1 MSNYYMFS
9 LVAYEVIWMTVIFRF
24 ILSTE
29 RKLSQEIICRL
40 YIAFLLSE
48 CPVEFAGL
56 VFLNIVFVMLLV
68 FLLLTYFFL
77 LPLRKP
83 PFLLYMCVELCSHLA
98 WAHCICLFR
107 LSFPTKCSPKFMA
120 NKSSGSDCY
129 WLSGVE

>member
-1 MSNYYMFS
+1 MFS
-9 LVAYEVIWMTVIFRF
+9 LVAYEVIWRTVIFRF
-24 ILSTE
+24 MLSTE

-40 YIAFLLSE
+40 CIALLSE
-48 CPVEFAGL
+48 CPVEFARL
-56 VFLNIVFVMLLV
+56 VFLNIVFVMLLE

-83 PFLLYMCVELCSHLA
+83 PFLLYMSVELCSHLV
-98 WAHCICLFR
+98 WAHYICLFR

-120 NKSSGSDCY
+120 NKSSGSDCH

>member
-1 MSNYYMFS
+1 MFS
-9 LVAYEVIWMTVIFRF
+9 LVAYEVIWMTVMFRF
-24 ILSTE
+24 MLSTE

-40 YIAFLLSE
+40 CIALLSE
-48 CPVEFAGL
+48 CPVEFARL
-56 VFLNIVFVMLLV
+56 VFLNIVFVMLLE

-83 PFLLYMCVELCSHLA
+83 PFLLYMSVELCSHLV
-98 WAHCICLFR
+98 WAHYICLFR

-120 NKSSGSDCY
+120 NKSSGSDCH

>member
-1 MSNYYMFS
+1 MFS

-24 ILSTE
+24 MLSTE

-40 YIAFLLSE
+40 CIALLSE
-48 CPVEFAGL
+48 CPVEFARL
-56 VFLNIVFVMLLV
+56 VFLNIVFVMLLE

-83 PFLLYMCVELCSHLA
+83 PFLLYMSVELCSHLV
-98 WAHCICLFR
+98 WAHYICLFR

-120 NKSSGSDCY
+120 NKSSGSDCH